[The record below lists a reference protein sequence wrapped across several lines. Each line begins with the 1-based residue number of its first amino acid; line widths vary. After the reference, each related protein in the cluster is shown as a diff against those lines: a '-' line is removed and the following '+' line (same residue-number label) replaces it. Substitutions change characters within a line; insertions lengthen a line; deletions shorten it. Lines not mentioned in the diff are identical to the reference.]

1 MAATRA
7 RDLLVVPAL
16 GDDPWDGGWFGP
28 LNSALYPPPAARRSA
43 TRAPKCPAF
52 KSKDTVLERTNNEP
66 AGSAT
71 VCPGQHALGGA
82 DGYAVTWWDPGAL
95 ILGAKPPFGV
105 RREELIVKD
114 VARHVVADG
123 RSRYDRWHL
132 ARDDARAAGATAS
145 TVARTVREWTA
156 SFDDP
161 GREARGDEA
170 ERVQLVPARS
180 LSSHFSPAKTR
191 SPNVQAGRH
200 SASSSM
206 QSWRTRHLTRRE
218 TCWRTSRPSTRGCSD

>member
-1 MAATRA
+1 M
-7 RDLLVVPAL
+7 VPAL

-66 AGSAT
+66 AGPAT
-71 VCPGQHALGGA
+71 VCPGQYALGGA

-95 ILGAKPPFGV
+95 ILGEKPPFGV

-123 RSRYDRWHL
+123 RGRYDRWHL
-132 ARDDARAAGATAS
+132 ARADARSAGATAS

-156 SFDDP
+156 SFDEP
-161 GREARGDEA
+161 GRERGDEA
-170 ERVQLVPARS
+170 ERVAAGAGQVAVVTLFARGRHGAPARGRGIRHPRPRGS
-180 LSSHFSPAKTR
+180 G
-191 SPNVQAGRH
+191 AG
-200 SASSSM
+200 AI
-206 QSWRTRHLTRRE
+206 
-218 TCWRTSRPSTRGCSD
+218 